1 MGGFL
6 TALISFVPFTGFGAD
21 GLDEALEVLFR
32 VEGRKEPIL
41 ETEGLVR
48 GTSGLLGAE
57 GLTVEVREVAEGN
70 EVFAVLEAVVV
81 GCFTVVGK
89 DLLVTEGFDSFE
101 TEVFS

>member
-1 MGGFL
+1 M
-6 TALISFVPFTGFGAD
+6 
-21 GLDEALEVLFR
+21 
-32 VEGRKEPIL
+32 
-41 ETEGLVR
+41 
-48 GTSGLLGAE
+48 LGAE